1 MSVLESEEKVVLF
14 RAGVVEE
21 GIRDV
26 APLVHPAELETK
38 PKKLLHTIKSP
49 STGSPNS
56 QNVMTGLLVSTAA
69 LEQSGNRRRLIKNNS
84 SLL

>member
-26 APLVHPAELETK
+26 APLAHPAELETRLRAR
-38 PKKLLHTIKSP
+38 KLVRPILK
-49 STGSPNS
+49 
-56 QNVMTGLLVSTAA
+56 M
-69 LEQSGNRRRLIKNNS
+69 
-84 SLL
+84 

>member
-26 APLVHPAELETK
+26 APLAHTAELETRLRAR
-38 PKKLLHTIKSP
+38 KLVRPILK
-49 STGSPNS
+49 
-56 QNVMTGLLVSTAA
+56 M
-69 LEQSGNRRRLIKNNS
+69 
-84 SLL
+84 